1 MSSRRGCE
9 ALGGAAQGGGES
21 LSLAGRGTQGHGVAD
36 TVVLVHRLDS
46 ISEVFPILNASVIL

>member
-46 ISEVFPILNASVIL
+46 ISEVSPF